1 MSEASNELD
10 FEAVIPSEQPE
21 QTEQTE
27 QAEQL
32 PQDRPKAKLTA
43 KDKEIIAYNIG
54 RGATWDEERSR
65 LTTHTRHL
73 KSCHEDLKLKGV
85 FDTNSEG
92 KHLEQHNCFG
102 YCPGAARNAMPKRF
116 QPLIA
121 TTARV
126 SFTNPSLPSHRL
138 STDFRPRNNGPS
150 PGLFSI
156 AGVLAN

>member
-54 RGATWDEERSR
+54 RA
-65 LTTHTRHL
+65 RHGT
-73 KSCHEDLKLKGV
+73 KSAQG
-85 FDTNSEG
+85 
-92 KHLEQHNCFG
+92 
-102 YCPGAARNAMPKRF
+102 
-116 QPLIA
+116 
-121 TTARV
+121 
-126 SFTNPSLPSHRL
+126 
-138 STDFRPRNNGPS
+138 
-150 PGLFSI
+150 
-156 AGVLAN
+156 